1 VRGRGRTTSSFT
13 AGGRKLPGGRVALVL
28 SIGLLVSCT
37 APAAAPSPPTA
48 APAATVTP
56 TDAPAAIPTLGTK
69 PPAGLVLPSYFVAI
83 TASSASEL
91 ALLTTPAST
100 CGLLIRR
107 PSGAMIDAGERT
119 ADAKGVASWTYE
131 PLTDHGESIL
141 TVTCALG
148 GQTETAK
155 AQVLRP

>member
-1 VRGRGRTTSSFT
+1 MRDRGRTASSFT
-13 AGGRKLPGGRVALVL
+13 AGGRKLPGGRVALAV
-28 SIGLLVSCT
+28 SMALLVSCST
-37 APAAAPSPPTA
+37 PAAAPITRTG
-48 APAATVTP
+48 APAPVSTP
-56 TDAPAAIPTLGTK
+56 TDAPAAMPTLGTK

-83 TASSASEL
+83 TASSTSEL

-107 PSGAMIDAGERT
+107 PSGAIVDAGERT
-119 ADAKGVASWTYE
+119 ADAKGVARWTYQ

-141 TVTCALG
+141 TVTCSLG

-155 AQVLRP
+155 AQVLLP